1 MPQEDAQAKFYQR
14 PSGKEPAPT
23 LEDVSGDEVPTLAAA
38 SADLAT
44 QKCWK
49 LGPLPVGELV
59 AAAMI
64 IIAGSF
70 FIAAA
75 AFLIHAIECSLEPTW

>member
-14 PSGKEPAPT
+14 PSGNEPAPT
-23 LEDVSGDEVPTLAAA
+23 LEDASGDDVPTLAAA
-38 SADLAT
+38 SDDLAT

-59 AAAMI
+59 TAAMI
-64 IIAGSF
+64 IIAGGF
-70 FIAAA
+70 YIAAA
-75 AFLIHAIECSLEPTW
+75 GFLIDAIECSLEPTW

>member
-1 MPQEDAQAKFYQR
+1 MSQEDAQAEFYQR
-14 PSGKEPAPT
+14 PFDQEPAPT
-23 LEDVSGDEVPTLAAA
+23 QEDVPGDDVPTLAAA

-44 QKCWK
+44 RKRWK

-75 AFLIHAIECSLEPTW
+75 AFLIHAIECCSL